1 MTFHLARGYVGTNKS
16 VDQSSVK
23 YSFGGSAMFYAGID
37 VAMDKHDCV
46 VLDSDGDVVFEVFTF
61 ENNRNGFKTL
71 KKVLRSCSKNPKKI
85 KVGLESTGHYSDNLL
100 AFLNSIGYA
109 PVLFNP
115 LHTNLF
121 RKGLSLRKTKTDHV
135 DAHTIATMLRTEDL
149 KSYSQQSYHLSEL
162 KSLTRYRS
170 TLVFDCSR
178 HKISLVR
185 LCQILFPELKTLVP
199 SLHMNSVYTLLSEL
213 PSADK
218 IAKCNLTHL
227 TALLSSAS
235 KGHYGRDKAVE
246 IRDTARASIGI
257 KSVVKELELQQTI
270 ELIQIY
276 QQQIEAVEEQIN
288 NLMDEID
295 SPITSIP
302 GIANRM
308 AAVILAETNNF
319 QDFERA
325 EQVLAFAGLEPSVYQ
340 SGQLTSTHSKM
351 VKRGSKYLRFA
362 IFNATKYV
370 CHWDPTFRAYLAKK
384 RAEGK
389 PYNVAVSHAAKKLTR
404 VMFHLVKTNKEF
416 VSQA

>member
-1 MTFHLARGYVGTNKS
+1 
-16 VDQSSVK
+16 
-23 YSFGGSAMFYAGID
+23 MFYAGID

-46 VLDSDGDVVFEVFTF
+46 VLDSDGNVVFEVFTF
-61 ENNRNGFKTL
+61 ENSRDGFKTL

-85 KVGLESTGHYSDNLL
+85 KVGLEATGHYSDNLL
-100 AFLNSIGYA
+100 AFLNNSGYD

-135 DAHTIATMLRTEDL
+135 DAHTIAIMLRTEDL
-149 KSYSQQSYHLSEL
+149 KSYSQQSYHLAEL

-170 TLVFDCSR
+170 ALVSDCSR
-178 HKISLVR
+178 NKISLVR

-199 SLHMNSVYTLLSEL
+199 SLHMNSVYSLLSEL

-218 IAKCNLTHL
+218 IANCNLTHL

-235 KGHYGRDKAVE
+235 KGHYGRDKAIE

-257 KSVVKELELQQTI
+257 KSVVKELELQQTV

-288 NLMDEID
+288 NLMDEIN

-351 VKRGSKYLRFA
+351 VKRGSKYLRYA

-370 CHWDPTFRAYLAKK
+370 CHWDPTFKTYMAKK

-404 VMFHLVKTNKEF
+404 VMFHLAKTNKEF
-416 VSQA
+416 VPQA

>member
-1 MTFHLARGYVGTNKS
+1 
-16 VDQSSVK
+16 
-23 YSFGGSAMFYAGID
+23 MFYAGID

-46 VLDSDGDVVFEVFTF
+46 VLDSDGNCIVEVFTF
-61 ENNRNGFKTL
+61 KNNRDGFKTL
-71 KKVLRSCSKNPKKI
+71 KKVLLSCSRNPKKI

-100 AFLNSIGYA
+100 AFLNSIGFA

-149 KSYSQQSYHLSEL
+149 KSYSQQSYHLAEL

-170 TLVFDCSR
+170 ALVSDCSR
-178 HKISLVR
+178 HKVTLVR
-185 LCQILFPELKTLVP
+185 LCQILFPELKTVV
-199 SLHMNSVYTLLSEL
+199 SALHVASVYALLSEL

-235 KGHYGRDKAVE
+235 KGHYSRDKAIE
-246 IRDTARASIGI
+246 IRDAARASIGI

-351 VKRGSKYLRFA
+351 VKRGSKYLRYA

-370 CHWDPTFRAYLAKK
+370 CHWDPTFRSYLAKK

-416 VSQA
+416 VPQA

>member
-1 MTFHLARGYVGTNKS
+1 
-16 VDQSSVK
+16 
-23 YSFGGSAMFYAGID
+23 MFYAGID

-46 VLDSDGDVVFEVFTF
+46 VLDSGGNCVVEVFTF
-61 ENNRNGFKTL
+61 ENSSNGFQL
-71 KKVLRSCSKNPKKI
+71 LRKVLKSCSKKPKNI

-100 AFLNSIGYA
+100 AFLNSIGYD

-121 RKGLSLRKTKTDHV
+121 RKGQSLRKTKTDHV

-149 KSYSQQSYHLSEL
+149 KSYSQPSYHLSEL

-170 TLVFDCSR
+170 TLVSDCSR
-178 HKISLVR
+178 RKISLVR
-185 LCQILFPELKTLVP
+185 LCQILFPELKNLVP
-199 SLHMNSVYTLLSEL
+199 SLHMSSVYTLLSEL

-218 IAKCNLTHL
+218 VAKCNLMHL
-227 TALLSSAS
+227 TSLLSSAS

-246 IRDTARASIGI
+246 IREQARTSIGI
-257 KSVVKELELQQTI
+257 RSIVKELELQQTI
-270 ELIQIY
+270 ELIRIL
-276 QQQIEAVEEQIN
+276 QQQIEAVENKIN
-288 NLMDEID
+288 ELMEDID

-308 AAVILAETNNF
+308 AAVIIAETNNF
-319 QDFERA
+319 KDFERA
-325 EQVLAFAGLEPSVYQ
+325 EQVLAFAGLDPSVYQ

-351 VKRGSKYLRFA
+351 VKRGSKYLRYA

-370 CHWDPTFRAYLAKK
+370 CHWDPTFNAYLAKK

-416 VSQA
+416 VPQA

>member
-1 MTFHLARGYVGTNKS
+1 
-16 VDQSSVK
+16 
-23 YSFGGSAMFYAGID
+23 MFYAGID

-46 VLDSDGDVVFEVFTF
+46 VLDSDGNCVVEVFTF
-61 ENNRNGFKTL
+61 ENSSEGFKIL
-71 KKVLRSCSKNPKKI
+71 RKVLKSCSKKPENI
-85 KVGLESTGHYSDNLL
+85 KVGLEATGHYSDNLL

-121 RKGLSLRKTKTDHV
+121 RKGQSLRKTKTDHV

-149 KSYSQQSYHLSEL
+149 KSYSQPSYHLSEL

-178 HKISLVR
+178 RKISLAR

-199 SLHMNSVYTLLSEL
+199 SLHMSSVYALLSEL

-227 TALLSSAS
+227 TALLSFAS
-235 KGHYGRDKAVE
+235 KGHYGREKAVE
-246 IRDTARASIGI
+246 LRDHARTSIGI

-270 ELIQIY
+270 ELIKLL
-276 QQQIEAVEEQIN
+276 QQQIEAVEEEIN
-288 NLMDEID
+288 ELMDGID

-302 GIANRM
+302 GVANRM
-308 AAVILAETNNF
+308 AAVIIAETNNF
-319 QDFERA
+319 KDFERA
-325 EQVLAFAGLEPSVYQ
+325 EQVLAFAGLDPSVYQ

-351 VKRGSKYLRFA
+351 VKRGSKYLRYA
-362 IFNATKYV
+362 IFNAAKYV

-416 VSQA
+416 ISQA

>member
-1 MTFHLARGYVGTNKS
+1 
-16 VDQSSVK
+16 
-23 YSFGGSAMFYAGID
+23 
-37 VAMDKHDCV
+37 
-46 VLDSDGDVVFEVFTF
+46 
-61 ENNRNGFKTL
+61 
-71 KKVLRSCSKNPKKI
+71 
-85 KVGLESTGHYSDNLL
+85 
-100 AFLNSIGYA
+100 
-109 PVLFNP
+109 
-115 LHTNLF
+115 
-121 RKGLSLRKTKTDHV
+121 
-135 DAHTIATMLRTEDL
+135 
-149 KSYSQQSYHLSEL
+149 
-162 KSLTRYRS
+162 
-170 TLVFDCSR
+170 
-178 HKISLVR
+178 
-185 LCQILFPELKTLVP
+185 
-199 SLHMNSVYTLLSEL
+199 MNSVYTLLSEL

>member
-1 MTFHLARGYVGTNKS
+1 
-16 VDQSSVK
+16 
-23 YSFGGSAMFYAGID
+23 MFYAGID

-46 VLDSDGDVVFEVFTF
+46 VLDSDGNVVFEIFTF

-71 KKVLRSCSKNPKKI
+71 KKVLRSCSENPKKI

-100 AFLNSIGYA
+100 AFLNSIGYD

-135 DAHTIATMLRTEDL
+135 DAHTIATMLRTEDI

-185 LCQILFPELKTLVP
+185 LCQILFPELKTIVP
-199 SLHMNSVYTLLSEL
+199 SLHISSVYTLLSEL
-213 PSADK
+213 PSAEK

-246 IRDTARASIGI
+246 IREQARTSIGI
-257 KSVVKELELQQTI
+257 RSIVKELELQQTI
-270 ELIQIY
+270 EMIRIL
-276 QQQIEAVEEQIN
+276 QQQIEAVENEIN
-288 NLMDEID
+288 ELMEGID

-308 AAVILAETNNF
+308 AAVIIAETNNF
-319 QDFERA
+319 KDFERA
-325 EQVLAFAGLEPSVYQ
+325 EQVLAFAGLDPSVYQ

-351 VKRGSKYLRFA
+351 VKRGSKYLRYA

-370 CHWDPTFRAYLAKK
+370 CHWDPTFNAYLAKK

-416 VSQA
+416 VPQA

>member
-1 MTFHLARGYVGTNKS
+1 
-16 VDQSSVK
+16 
-23 YSFGGSAMFYAGID
+23 MFYAGID

-46 VLDSDGDVVFEVFTF
+46 VLDSDGDVVVEVFTF
-61 ENNRNGFKTL
+61 ENSRNGFKSL

-121 RKGLSLRKTKTDHV
+121 RKGQSLRKTKTDHV

-149 KSYSQQSYHLSEL
+149 KSYSQPSYHLSEL

-170 TLVFDCSR
+170 TLVSDCSR
-178 HKISLVR
+178 CKVSLVR

-235 KGHYGRDKAVE
+235 KGHYGRDKAIE
-246 IRDTARASIGI
+246 IREQARASIGI
-257 KSVVKELELQQTI
+257 KSTVKELELQQTI
-270 ELIQIY
+270 ELIRIFQR
-276 QQQIEAVEEQIN
+276 QIEAVEEKIDE
-288 NLMDEID
+288 LMDDID

-308 AAVILAETNNF
+308 AAVIIAETNNF

-325 EQVLAFAGLEPSVYQ
+325 EQVLAFAGLDPSVYQ

-362 IFNATKYV
+362 IFNATKFV
-370 CHWDPTFRAYLAKK
+370 CRWDPTFNAYLAKK

-389 PYNVAVSHAAKKLTR
+389 PYSVAVSHAAKKLTR
-404 VMFHLVKTNKEF
+404 VMFHLVKTNKDSI
-416 VSQA
+416 SQA

>member
-1 MTFHLARGYVGTNKS
+1 
-16 VDQSSVK
+16 
-23 YSFGGSAMFYAGID
+23 MFYAGID

-46 VLDSDGDVVFEVFTF
+46 VLDSGGNIVFEVFTF
-61 ENNRNGFKTL
+61 ENSRDGFRTL
-71 KKVLRSCSKNPKKI
+71 KKVLQACSKNPKKI
-85 KVGLESTGHYSDNLL
+85 KVGLEATGHYSDNLL
-100 AFLNSIGYA
+100 AFLNNSGYD

-121 RKGLSLRKTKTDHV
+121 RKGLSLRKTKTDNV

-149 KSYSQQSYHLSEL
+149 KSYSQQSYHLTEL

-170 TLVFDCSR
+170 ALVPDCSR

-185 LCQILFPELKTLVP
+185 LCQILFPEIKNLVP
-199 SLHMNSVYTLLSEL
+199 TLHMSSVYTLLSEC

-218 IAKCNLTHL
+218 IANCNLTHL
-227 TALLSSAS
+227 TSLLSSAS
-235 KGHYGRDKAVE
+235 KGHYGRDKAIE
-246 IRDTARASIGI
+246 IRDAARKSIGI
-257 KSVVKELELQQTI
+257 KSTVKELELKQTI
-270 ELIQIY
+270 DLIQIY
-276 QQQIEAVEEQIN
+276 LQQIETVEEEIN
-288 NLMDEID
+288 KIMEEVD

-319 QDFERA
+319 QDFDRA

-351 VKRGSKYLRFA
+351 VKRGSKYLRYA

-370 CHWDPTFRAYLAKK
+370 CHWDPTFKTYLAKK

-389 PYNVAVSHAAKKLTR
+389 PYNIAVSHAAKKLTR
-404 VMFHLVKTNKEF
+404 VMLHLVKTNKEF
-416 VSQA
+416 VPQA

>member
-1 MTFHLARGYVGTNKS
+1 ML
-16 VDQSSVK
+16 
-23 YSFGGSAMFYAGID
+23 YAGID

-46 VLDSDGDVVFEVFTF
+46 VLDSDGNCVVEVFTF
-61 ENNRNGFKTL
+61 ENSSNGFKIL
-71 KKVLRSCSKNPKKI
+71 RKVLKSCSKKPENI
-85 KVGLESTGHYSDNLL
+85 KVGLEATGHYSDNLL
-100 AFLNSIGYA
+100 VFLNSIGYA

-121 RKGLSLRKTKTDHV
+121 RKGQSLRKTKTDHV

-149 KSYSQQSYHLSEL
+149 KSYSQPSYHLSEL

-170 TLVFDCSR
+170 SLVSDCSR
-178 HKISLVR
+178 RKVSLVR
-185 LCQILFPELKTLVP
+185 LCQILFPELKNLVP
-199 SLHMNSVYTLLSEL
+199 SLHMCSVYTLLSEL

-235 KGHYGRDKAVE
+235 KGHYGRDKALE
-246 IRDTARASIGI
+246 IRDQARTSIGI
-257 KSVVKELELQQTI
+257 RSVVKELELQQTI
-270 ELIQIY
+270 ELIRIL
-276 QQQIEAVEEQIN
+276 QQQIETVEEEIN
-288 NLMDEID
+288 NFMDLID

-308 AAVILAETNNF
+308 AAVIIAETNNF
-319 QDFERA
+319 QGFDRA
-325 EQVLAFAGLEPSVYQ
+325 EQVLAFAGLDPSVYQ

-351 VKRGSKYLRFA
+351 VKRGSKYLRYA
-362 IFNATKYV
+362 IFNAAKYV

-404 VMFHLVKTNKEF
+404 VMFHLVKINKEF
-416 VSQA
+416 VPQA

>member
-1 MTFHLARGYVGTNKS
+1 
-16 VDQSSVK
+16 
-23 YSFGGSAMFYAGID
+23 MFYAGID

-46 VLDSDGDVVFEVFTF
+46 VLDSGGNIVFEVFTF
-61 ENNRNGFKTL
+61 ENSRDGFRTL
-71 KKVLRSCSKNPKKI
+71 KKVLQACSKNPKKI
-85 KVGLESTGHYSDNLL
+85 KVGLEATGHYSDNIL
-100 AFLNSIGYA
+100 AFLNNSGYD

-149 KSYSQQSYHLSEL
+149 KSYSQQSYHLAEL

-170 TLVFDCSR
+170 ALVSDCSR

-185 LCQILFPELKTLVP
+185 LCQILFPEIKNLVP
-199 SLHMNSVYTLLSEL
+199 TLHMSSVYTLLSEC

-218 IAKCNLTHL
+218 IANCNLTHL
-227 TALLSSAS
+227 TSLLSSAS
-235 KGHYGRDKAVE
+235 KGHYGRDKAIE
-246 IRDTARASIGI
+246 IRDAARKSIGI
-257 KSVVKELELQQTI
+257 KSTVKELELKQTI
-270 ELIQIY
+270 DLIQIY
-276 QQQIEAVEEQIN
+276 LQQIETVDEEIN
-288 NLMDEID
+288 KHMDEIE

-325 EQVLAFAGLEPSVYQ
+325 EQVLAFAGLDPSVYQ

-351 VKRGSKYLRFA
+351 VKRGSKYLRYA
-362 IFNATKYV
+362 IFNAAKYV
-370 CHWDPTFRAYLAKK
+370 CHWDPTFRTYLHKK

-416 VSQA
+416 ISQA

>member
-1 MTFHLARGYVGTNKS
+1 
-16 VDQSSVK
+16 
-23 YSFGGSAMFYAGID
+23 MFYAGID

-46 VLDSDGDVVFEVFTF
+46 VLDRNGNVVFEVFTF
-61 ENNRNGFKTL
+61 ENSREGFKTL
-71 KKVLRSCSKNPKKI
+71 KKVLRSCSKNPEKI
-85 KVGLESTGHYSDNLL
+85 KVGLEATGHYSDNLL
-100 AFLNSIGYA
+100 AFLNKSGYD

-170 TLVFDCSR
+170 SLVSDCSR
-178 HKISLVR
+178 RKTSLVR
-185 LCQILFPELKTLVP
+185 LCQILFPELKDLVP
-199 SLHMNSVYTLLSEL
+199 SLHMASVYALLSEL

-227 TALLSSAS
+227 TTLLSSAS
-235 KGHYGRDKAVE
+235 KGKYGRDKAVE
-246 IRDTARASIGI
+246 IREAARASIGI

-270 ELIQIY
+270 ELINLY
-276 QQQIEAVEEQIN
+276 KQQVEFVEEEIN
-288 NLMDEID
+288 KHMDEIE

-325 EQVLAFAGLEPSVYQ
+325 EQVLAFAGLDPSVYQ

-351 VKRGSKYLRFA
+351 VKRGSKYLRYA
-362 IFNATKYV
+362 IFNAAKYV
-370 CHWDPTFRAYLAKK
+370 CHWDPTFRTYLHKK

-404 VMFHLVKTNKEF
+404 VMFHLAKTNKEF
-416 VSQA
+416 ISQA

>member
-1 MTFHLARGYVGTNKS
+1 MPLRN
-16 VDQSSVK
+16 
-23 YSFGGSAMFYAGID
+23 
-37 VAMDKHDCV
+37 DCV
-46 VLDSDGDVVFEVFTF
+46 VLDSGGNVVFEVFTF
-61 ENNRNGFKTL
+61 ENSRKGFKTL

-85 KVGLESTGHYSDNLL
+85 KVGLEATGHYSDNLL
-100 AFLNSIGYA
+100 EFLNSIGFA

-149 KSYSQQSYHLSEL
+149 KSYSQQSYHLAEL

-170 TLVFDCSR
+170 MLVSDCSR

-185 LCQILFPELKTLVP
+185 LCQILFPELKNLVP
-199 SLHMNSVYTLLSEL
+199 SLHQSSVYTLLSEL

-218 IAKCNLTHL
+218 IANCNLTHL
-227 TALLSSAS
+227 TAMLSSAS
-235 KGHYGRDKAVE
+235 KGHYGRDKAIE

-351 VKRGSKYLRFA
+351 VKRGSKYLRYA

>member
-1 MTFHLARGYVGTNKS
+1 
-16 VDQSSVK
+16 
-23 YSFGGSAMFYAGID
+23 MFYAGID

-46 VLDSDGDVVFEVFTF
+46 VLDSDGNCIVEVFTF
-61 ENNRNGFKTL
+61 KNNRDGFKTL
-71 KKVLRSCSKNPKKI
+71 KKVLQSCSRNPKKI

-100 AFLNSIGYA
+100 AFLNSIGFA

-149 KSYSQQSYHLSEL
+149 KSYSQQSYHLAEL

-170 TLVFDCSR
+170 ALVSDCSR
-178 HKISLVR
+178 HKITLVR
-185 LCQILFPELKTLVP
+185 LCQILFPELKTVV
-199 SLHMNSVYTLLSEL
+199 SALHVASVYALLSEL

-235 KGHYGRDKAVE
+235 KGHYSRDKAIE
-246 IRDTARASIGI
+246 IRDAARASIGI

-351 VKRGSKYLRFA
+351 VKRGSKYLRYA

-370 CHWDPTFRAYLAKK
+370 CHWDPTFRSYLAKK

-416 VSQA
+416 VPQA

>member
-1 MTFHLARGYVGTNKS
+1 
-16 VDQSSVK
+16 
-23 YSFGGSAMFYAGID
+23 MFYAGID

-46 VLDSDGDVVFEVFTF
+46 VLDSGGNVVFEVFTF
-61 ENNRNGFKTL
+61 ENSRDGFKTL
-71 KKVLRSCSKNPKKI
+71 KKVLRSFSKNSKKI

-100 AFLNSIGYA
+100 AFLNSIGYS

-121 RKGLSLRKTKTDHV
+121 RKGQSLRKTKTDHV

-170 TLVFDCSR
+170 TLVSDCSR

-213 PSADK
+213 PSANK

-235 KGHYGRDKAVE
+235 KGHYGRDKAIE
-246 IRDTARASIGI
+246 IREQARASIGI
-257 KSVVKELELQQTI
+257 KSTVKELELQQTI
-270 ELIQIY
+270 ELIRIFQR
-276 QQQIEAVEEQIN
+276 QIEAVEEKIDE
-288 NLMDEID
+288 LMDDID

-308 AAVILAETNNF
+308 AAVIIAETNNF
-319 QDFERA
+319 QDFDRA

-351 VKRGSKYLRFA
+351 VKRGSKYLRYA
-362 IFNATKYV
+362 IFNAAKYV
-370 CHWDPTFRAYLAKK
+370 CHWDPTFNAYLAKK

-416 VSQA
+416 VLQA

>member
-1 MTFHLARGYVGTNKS
+1 
-16 VDQSSVK
+16 
-23 YSFGGSAMFYAGID
+23 MFYAGID

-46 VLDSDGDVVFEVFTF
+46 VLDSDGNCVIEVFTF
-61 ENNRNGFKTL
+61 ENSRDGFKML
-71 KKVLRSCSKNPKKI
+71 YKVLRSCSKKPNKI
-85 KVGLESTGHYSDNLL
+85 KVGLEATGHYSDNLL
-100 AFLNSIGYA
+100 AFLNSIGYD

-121 RKGLSLRKTKTDHV
+121 RKGQSLRKTKTDHV

-149 KSYSQQSYHLSEL
+149 KSYSQPSYHLSEL

-170 TLVFDCSR
+170 MLVSDCSR
-178 HKISLVR
+178 CKISLVR
-185 LCQILFPELKTLVP
+185 LCQNLFPELKGIVP
-199 SLHMNSVYTLLSEL
+199 SLHMNSVYALLSEL

-227 TALLSSAS
+227 TALFSSAS

-246 IRDTARASIGI
+246 IREQARSSIGI

-270 ELIQIY
+270 DRIRVYQKQIN
-276 QQQIEAVEEQIN
+276 AVEEEIN
-288 NLMDEID
+288 NLMDDID
-295 SPITSIP
+295 SPITTIP
-302 GIANRM
+302 GIGNRM
-308 AAVILAETNNF
+308 AAVIIAETNNF

-325 EQVLAFAGLEPSVYQ
+325 EQILAFAGLDPSVYQ

-370 CHWDPTFRAYLAKK
+370 CHWDLTFSAYLAKK

-416 VSQA
+416 VTQA

>member
-1 MTFHLARGYVGTNKS
+1 
-16 VDQSSVK
+16 
-23 YSFGGSAMFYAGID
+23 MFYAGID

-46 VLDSDGDVVFEVFTF
+46 VLDSDGDVVVEVFTF
-61 ENNRNGFKTL
+61 ENSRDGFKTL
-71 KKVLRSCSKNPKKI
+71 KKVLRSFSKKPKNI

-121 RKGLSLRKTKTDHV
+121 RKGQSLRKTKTDHV

-149 KSYSQQSYHLSEL
+149 KSYSQPSYHLSEL

-170 TLVFDCSR
+170 TLVSDCSR
-178 HKISLVR
+178 CKISLVR
-185 LCQILFPELKTLVP
+185 LCQILFPELKNLVP
-199 SLHMNSVYTLLSEL
+199 SLHMSSVYTLLSKL

-218 IAKCNLTHL
+218 IAMCNLTHL
-227 TALLSSAS
+227 TSLLSSAS
-235 KGHYGRDKAVE
+235 KGHYGRDKAIE
-246 IRDTARASIGI
+246 IRDQARSSIGI
-257 KSVVKELELQQTI
+257 RSVVKELELQQTI
-270 ELIQIY
+270 ELIRILQK
-276 QQQIEAVEEQIN
+276 QVEAVEEEIN
-288 NLMDEID
+288 RLMDDID

-308 AAVILAETNNF
+308 AAVIISETNNF

-325 EQVLAFAGLEPSVYQ
+325 EQVLAFAGLDPSVYQ

-362 IFNATKYV
+362 IFNATKFV
-370 CHWDPTFRAYLAKK
+370 CRWDPTFNAYLAKK

-416 VSQA
+416 ISQA

>member
-1 MTFHLARGYVGTNKS
+1 
-16 VDQSSVK
+16 
-23 YSFGGSAMFYAGID
+23 MFYAGID
-37 VAMDKHDCV
+37 VAMDKHDCLI
-46 VLDSDGDVVFEVFTF
+46 LDSEGNVVTEVFTF
-61 ENNRNGFKTL
+61 ENSRGGFKTL
-71 KKVLRSCSKNPKKI
+71 KKVLQNCSKNPKKI
-85 KVGLESTGHYSDNLL
+85 KVGLEATGHYSDNLL
-100 AFLNSIGYA
+100 AFLNDSGYD
-109 PVLFNP
+109 PILFNP
-115 LHTNLF
+115 LHTNLY

-149 KSYSQQSYHLSEL
+149 KSYSQQSYHLAEL

-170 TLVFDCSR
+170 NLVFECSR
-178 HKISLVR
+178 CKISLVR
-185 LCQILFPELKTLVP
+185 LCQILFPELKNTVPTLHL
-199 SLHMNSVYTLLSEL
+199 SSIYTLLSEL

-227 TALLSSAS
+227 TNILYSAS
-235 KGHYGRDKAVE
+235 NGHYDRDKAVE
-246 IRDTARASIGI
+246 IRDKARTSIGI
-257 KSVVKELELQQTI
+257 KSDVKELELQQTVN
-270 ELIQIY
+270 LIQVY
-276 QQQIEAVEEQIN
+276 LQQIEFVEE
-288 NLMDEID
+288 EID
-295 SPITSIP
+295 KLMEEVNSPITSIP

-319 QDFERA
+319 QHFERA
-325 EQVLAFAGLEPSVYQ
+325 EQVLAFAGMDPSVYQ

-370 CHWDPTFRAYLAKK
+370 CRWDPEFNAYLEKK

-389 PYNVAVSHAAKKLTR
+389 PYNVAISHAAKKLTR

>member
-1 MTFHLARGYVGTNKS
+1 
-16 VDQSSVK
+16 
-23 YSFGGSAMFYAGID
+23 MFYAGID

-46 VLDSDGDVVFEVFTF
+46 VLDSDGNVVFEVFTF
-61 ENNRNGFKTL
+61 ENNHNGFKTL
-71 KKVLRSCSKNPKKI
+71 KKVLQSCSKNPKKI

-100 AFLNSIGYA
+100 AFLNSIGYD

-135 DAHTIATMLRTEDL
+135 DAHTIATMLRTEDI

-185 LCQILFPELKTLVP
+185 LCQILFPELKTIVP
-199 SLHMNSVYTLLSEL
+199 SLHISSVYTLLSEL
-213 PSADK
+213 PSAEK

-246 IRDTARASIGI
+246 IREQARTSIGI
-257 KSVVKELELQQTI
+257 RSIVKELELQQTI
-270 ELIQIY
+270 EMIRIL
-276 QQQIEAVEEQIN
+276 QQQIEAVENEIN
-288 NLMDEID
+288 ELMESID

-308 AAVILAETNNF
+308 AAVIIAETNNF
-319 QDFERA
+319 KDFERA
-325 EQVLAFAGLEPSVYQ
+325 EQVLAFAGLDPSVYQ

-404 VMFHLVKTNKEF
+404 VMFHLAKTNKEF
-416 VSQA
+416 VPQA

>member
-1 MTFHLARGYVGTNKS
+1 
-16 VDQSSVK
+16 
-23 YSFGGSAMFYAGID
+23 MFYAGID

-46 VLDSDGDVVFEVFTF
+46 VLDSDGNCVVEVFTF
-61 ENNRNGFKTL
+61 ENSSEGFKIL
-71 KKVLRSCSKNPKKI
+71 RKVLKSCSKKPENI
-85 KVGLESTGHYSDNLL
+85 KVGLEATGHYSDNLL

-121 RKGLSLRKTKTDHV
+121 RKGQSLRKTKTDHV

-149 KSYSQQSYHLSEL
+149 KSYSQPSYHLSEL

-178 HKISLVR
+178 RKISLAR

-199 SLHMNSVYTLLSEL
+199 SLHMSSVYALLSEL

-227 TALLSSAS
+227 TALLSFAS
-235 KGHYGRDKAVE
+235 KGHYGREKAVE
-246 IRDTARASIGI
+246 LRDHARTSIGI

-270 ELIQIY
+270 ELIKLL
-276 QQQIEAVEEQIN
+276 QQQIEAVEEEIN
-288 NLMDEID
+288 ELMDGID

-302 GIANRM
+302 GVANRM
-308 AAVILAETNNF
+308 AAVIIAETNNF
-319 QDFERA
+319 KDFERA
-325 EQVLAFAGLEPSVYQ
+325 EQVLAFAGLDPSVYQ

-351 VKRGSKYLRFA
+351 V
-362 IFNATKYV
+362 
-370 CHWDPTFRAYLAKK
+370 
-384 RAEGK
+384 
-389 PYNVAVSHAAKKLTR
+389 
-404 VMFHLVKTNKEF
+404 
-416 VSQA
+416 

>member
-1 MTFHLARGYVGTNKS
+1 
-16 VDQSSVK
+16 
-23 YSFGGSAMFYAGID
+23 MFYAGID

-46 VLDSDGDVVFEVFTF
+46 VLDSDGNCVVEVFTF
-61 ENNRNGFKTL
+61 ENSSNGFKIL
-71 KKVLRSCSKNPKKI
+71 RKVLKSCSKKPENI
-85 KVGLESTGHYSDNLL
+85 KVGLEATGHYSDNLL
-100 AFLNSIGYA
+100 AFLNSNGYD

-121 RKGLSLRKTKTDHV
+121 RKGQCLRKTKTDHV

-149 KSYSQQSYHLSEL
+149 KSYSQPSYHLSEL

-170 TLVFDCSR
+170 SLVSDCSR
-178 HKISLVR
+178 RKVSLVR
-185 LCQILFPELKTLVP
+185 LCQILFPELKNLVP
-199 SLHMNSVYTLLSEL
+199 SLHMCSVYTLLSEL

-235 KGHYGRDKAVE
+235 KGHYGRDKALE
-246 IRDTARASIGI
+246 IRDQARTSIGI
-257 KSVVKELELQQTI
+257 RSVVKELELQQTI
-270 ELIQIY
+270 ELIRIL
-276 QQQIEAVEEQIN
+276 QQQIETVEEEIN
-288 NLMDEID
+288 NFMDLID

-308 AAVILAETNNF
+308 AAVIIAETNNF
-319 QDFERA
+319 QGFDRA
-325 EQVLAFAGLEPSVYQ
+325 EQVLAFAGLDPSVYQ

-351 VKRGSKYLRFA
+351 VKRGSKYLRYA
-362 IFNATKYV
+362 IFNAAKYV

-404 VMFHLVKTNKEF
+404 VMFHLVKINKEF
-416 VSQA
+416 VPQA

>member
-1 MTFHLARGYVGTNKS
+1 
-16 VDQSSVK
+16 
-23 YSFGGSAMFYAGID
+23 MFYAGID

-46 VLDSDGDVVFEVFTF
+46 VLDSDGNVVFEVFTF

-100 AFLNSIGYA
+100 AFLNSIGYD

-170 TLVFDCSR
+170 TLVSDCSR

-199 SLHMNSVYTLLSEL
+199 SLHISSVYTLLSEL

-246 IRDTARASIGI
+246 IREQARTSIGI
-257 KSVVKELELQQTI
+257 RSIVKELELQQTI
-270 ELIQIY
+270 EMIRIL
-276 QQQIEAVEEQIN
+276 QQQIEAVEDEIN
-288 NLMDEID
+288 ELMEDID

-308 AAVILAETNNF
+308 AAVIIAETNNF
-319 QDFERA
+319 KDFERA
-325 EQVLAFAGLEPSVYQ
+325 EQVLAFAGLDPSVYQ

-351 VKRGSKYLRFA
+351 VKRGSKYLRYA
-362 IFNATKYV
+362 IFNATKFV
-370 CHWDPTFRAYLAKK
+370 CHWDPTFRAYLTKK

-389 PYNVAVSHAAKKLTR
+389 PYNVAVSHAAKKLIR

-416 VSQA
+416 VPQV

>member
-1 MTFHLARGYVGTNKS
+1 
-16 VDQSSVK
+16 
-23 YSFGGSAMFYAGID
+23 MFYAGID

-46 VLDSDGDVVFEVFTF
+46 VLDSDGNVVFEVFTF

-100 AFLNSIGYA
+100 AFLNSIGYD

-121 RKGLSLRKTKTDHV
+121 RKGQSLRKTKTDHV

-149 KSYSQQSYHLSEL
+149 KSYSQPSYHLSEL

-170 TLVFDCSR
+170 TLVSDCSR
-178 HKISLVR
+178 RKISLVR
-185 LCQILFPELKTLVP
+185 LCQILFPELKNLVP
-199 SLHMNSVYTLLSEL
+199 SLHMSSVYTLLSEL

-218 IAKCNLTHL
+218 VAKCNLMHL
-227 TALLSSAS
+227 TSLLSSAS

-246 IRDTARASIGI
+246 IREQARTSIGI
-257 KSVVKELELQQTI
+257 RSIVKELELQQTI
-270 ELIQIY
+270 ELIRIL
-276 QQQIEAVEEQIN
+276 QQQIEAVENEIN
-288 NLMDEID
+288 ELMEDID
-295 SPITSIP
+295 SPIISIP

-308 AAVILAETNNF
+308 AAVIIAETNNF
-319 QDFERA
+319 KDFERA
-325 EQVLAFAGLEPSVYQ
+325 EQVLAFAGLDPSVYQ

-351 VKRGSKYLRFA
+351 VKRGSKYLRYA

-370 CHWDPTFRAYLAKK
+370 CHWDPTFNAYLAKK

-416 VSQA
+416 VPQA

>member
-1 MTFHLARGYVGTNKS
+1 
-16 VDQSSVK
+16 
-23 YSFGGSAMFYAGID
+23 MFYAGID

-46 VLDSDGDVVFEVFTF
+46 VLDSGGNCVVEVFTF
-61 ENNRNGFKTL
+61 ENSSNGFQL
-71 KKVLRSCSKNPKKI
+71 LRKVLKSCSKKPKNI

-121 RKGLSLRKTKTDHV
+121 RKGQSLRKTKTDHV

-149 KSYSQQSYHLSEL
+149 KSYSQPSYHLSEL

-170 TLVFDCSR
+170 TLVSDCSR
-178 HKISLVR
+178 CKVSLVR

-235 KGHYGRDKAVE
+235 KGHYGRDKAIE
-246 IRDTARASIGI
+246 IREQARASIGI
-257 KSVVKELELQQTI
+257 KSTVKELELQQTI
-270 ELIQIY
+270 ELIRIFQR
-276 QQQIEAVEEQIN
+276 QIEAVEEKIDE
-288 NLMDEID
+288 LMDDID

-308 AAVILAETNNF
+308 AAVIIAETNNF

-325 EQVLAFAGLEPSVYQ
+325 EQVLAFAGLDPSVYQ

-362 IFNATKYV
+362 IFNATKFV
-370 CHWDPTFRAYLAKK
+370 CRWDPTFNAYLAKK

-389 PYNVAVSHAAKKLTR
+389 PYSVAVSHAAKKLTR

-416 VSQA
+416 ISQA

>member
-1 MTFHLARGYVGTNKS
+1 
-16 VDQSSVK
+16 
-23 YSFGGSAMFYAGID
+23 MFYAGID

-46 VLDSDGDVVFEVFTF
+46 VLDSDGNVVFEVFTF
-61 ENNRNGFKTL
+61 ENSRDGFAIL
-71 KKVLRSCSKNPKKI
+71 KRVLQSCSKNPKKI
-85 KVGLESTGHYSDNLL
+85 KVGLEATGHYSDNLL
-100 AFLNSIGYA
+100 AFLNSVGYD
-109 PVLFNP
+109 PILFNP

-149 KSYSQQSYHLSEL
+149 KSYSQPSYHFAEL

-170 TLVFDCSR
+170 NLVSDCSR
-178 HKISLVR
+178 CKVSLVR
-185 LCQILFPELKTLVP
+185 LCQILFPELKTIVP
-199 SLHMNSVYTLLSEL
+199 SLHMCSVYTLLSEL

-218 IAKCNLTHL
+218 ITNCNLTHL

-351 VKRGSKYLRFA
+351 VKRGSKYLRYA

-370 CHWDPTFRAYLAKK
+370 CHWDPTFNAYLAKK

-389 PYNVAVSHAAKKLTR
+389 PYNVAVSHAAKKLVR
-404 VMFHLVKTNKEF
+404 VIYQLESSGQQYIKAN
-416 VSQA
+416 

>member
-1 MTFHLARGYVGTNKS
+1 
-16 VDQSSVK
+16 
-23 YSFGGSAMFYAGID
+23 MFYAGID

-46 VLDSDGDVVFEVFTF
+46 VLDSDGNCVVEVFTF
-61 ENNRNGFKTL
+61 ENSSEGFKIL
-71 KKVLRSCSKNPKKI
+71 RKVLKSCSKKPENI
-85 KVGLESTGHYSDNLL
+85 KVGLEATGHYSDNLL

-121 RKGLSLRKTKTDHV
+121 RKGQSLRKTKTDHV

-149 KSYSQQSYHLSEL
+149 KSYSQPSYHLSEL

-178 HKISLVR
+178 RKISLAR

-199 SLHMNSVYTLLSEL
+199 SLHMSSVYALLSEL

-227 TALLSSAS
+227 TALLSFAS
-235 KGHYGRDKAVE
+235 KGHYGREKAVE
-246 IRDTARASIGI
+246 LRDHARTSIGI

-270 ELIQIY
+270 ELIRIL
-276 QQQIEAVEEQIN
+276 QQQIEAVEEEIN
-288 NLMDEID
+288 ELMDGID

-302 GIANRM
+302 GVANRM
-308 AAVILAETNNF
+308 AAVIIAETNNF
-319 QDFERA
+319 KDFERA
-325 EQVLAFAGLEPSVYQ
+325 EQVLAFAGLDPSVYQ

-351 VKRGSKYLRFA
+351 VKRGSKYLRYA
-362 IFNATKYV
+362 IFNAAKYV

-416 VSQA
+416 ISQA

>member
-1 MTFHLARGYVGTNKS
+1 
-16 VDQSSVK
+16 
-23 YSFGGSAMFYAGID
+23 MFYAGID

-46 VLDSDGDVVFEVFTF
+46 VLDSDGNVVFEVFTF

-100 AFLNSIGYA
+100 AFLNSIGYD

-121 RKGLSLRKTKTDHV
+121 RKGQSLRKTKTDHV

-149 KSYSQQSYHLSEL
+149 KSYSQPSYHLSEL

-170 TLVFDCSR
+170 TLVSDCSR
-178 HKISLVR
+178 RKISLVR
-185 LCQILFPELKTLVP
+185 LCQILFPELKNLVP
-199 SLHMNSVYTLLSEL
+199 SLHMNSVYALLSEL

-218 IAKCNLTHL
+218 VAKCNLMHL
-227 TALLSSAS
+227 TSLLSSAS
-235 KGHYGRDKAVE
+235 KGHYGRDKAIE
-246 IRDTARASIGI
+246 IREQARSSIGI
-257 KSVVKELELQQTI
+257 RSVVKELELQQTI
-270 ELIQIY
+270 ELIRIL
-276 QQQIEAVEEQIN
+276 QQQIEAVENEIN
-288 NLMDEID
+288 ELMEDID

-308 AAVILAETNNF
+308 AAVIIAETNNF
-319 QDFERA
+319 KDFERA
-325 EQVLAFAGLEPSVYQ
+325 EQVLAFAGLDPSVYQ

-351 VKRGSKYLRFA
+351 VKRGSKYLRYA

-370 CHWDPTFRAYLAKK
+370 CHWDPTFNAYLAKK

-404 VMFHLVKTNKEF
+404 VMFHLVKTNKAF
-416 VSQA
+416 VPQA

>member
-1 MTFHLARGYVGTNKS
+1 
-16 VDQSSVK
+16 
-23 YSFGGSAMFYAGID
+23 MFYAGID

-46 VLDSDGDVVFEVFTF
+46 VLDSGGNCVVEVFTF
-61 ENNRNGFKTL
+61 ENSSNGFQL
-71 KKVLRSCSKNPKKI
+71 LRKVLKSCSKKPKNI

-100 AFLNSIGYA
+100 AFLNSIGYD

-121 RKGLSLRKTKTDHV
+121 RKGQSLRKTKTDHV

-149 KSYSQQSYHLSEL
+149 KSYSQPSYHLSEL

-170 TLVFDCSR
+170 TLVSDCSR
-178 HKISLVR
+178 RKISLVR
-185 LCQILFPELKTLVP
+185 LCQILFPELKNLVP
-199 SLHMNSVYTLLSEL
+199 SLHMSSVYTLLSEL

-218 IAKCNLTHL
+218 VAKCNLMHL
-227 TALLSSAS
+227 TSLLSSAS

-246 IRDTARASIGI
+246 IREQARTSIGI
-257 KSVVKELELQQTI
+257 RSIVKELELQQTI
-270 ELIQIY
+270 ELIRIL
-276 QQQIEAVEEQIN
+276 QQQIEAVENKIN
-288 NLMDEID
+288 ELMEDID

-308 AAVILAETNNF
+308 AAVIIAETNNF
-319 QDFERA
+319 KDFERA
-325 EQVLAFAGLEPSVYQ
+325 EQVLAFAGLDPSVYQ

-351 VKRGSKYLRFA
+351 VKRGSKYLRYA

-370 CHWDPTFRAYLAKK
+370 CHWDPTFNAYLAKK

-416 VSQA
+416 VPQV